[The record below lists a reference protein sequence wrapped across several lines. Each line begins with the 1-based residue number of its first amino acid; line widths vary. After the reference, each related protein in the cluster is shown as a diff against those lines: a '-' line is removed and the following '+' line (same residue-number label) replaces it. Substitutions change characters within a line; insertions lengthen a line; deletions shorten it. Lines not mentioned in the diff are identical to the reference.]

1 MKRRIAFF
9 LALALGLPACSNIL
23 AQDNSTALSTG
34 RSYVEFQQPNTV
46 QVTQGKNTPL
56 KLIFR
61 VKPGFHI
68 NSSQPTEP
76 EMIPTSVGFTPP
88 QDLVIAK
95 VQYPAGELTSFP
107 FDPTQKLSVY
117 QGDVTVNAVIIPE
130 RTAPIG
136 TYTVHGVF
144 KYQACDQSACYPPK
158 KLPVQFDV
166 KVVRGAVKTHHRGN
180 PQSPNIH
187 N

>member
-1 MKRRIAFF
+1 
-9 LALALGLPACSNIL
+9 
-23 AQDNSTALSTG
+23 
-34 RSYVEFQQPNTV
+34 
-46 QVTQGKNTPL
+46 
-56 KLIFR
+56 
-61 VKPGFHI
+61 
-68 NSSQPTEP
+68 
-76 EMIPTSVGFTPP
+76 
-88 QDLVIAK
+88 
-95 VQYPAGELTSFP
+95 
-107 FDPTQKLSVY
+107 VY